1 MITVTLYSRRDC
13 PACDEARQNLQ
24 ALQDDIP
31 HRLVELFV
39 EDAPE
44 LYREYLDQVP
54 VVEAGP
60 YRKKAPF
67 DITELAVTLR
77 AAEDRME
84 SLEKIG
90 DSDYLERV
98 QRGSTISGGDRFSYW
113 LTSNYIWLI
122 NLLLLLYVGLPFVA
136 PVLMKEQLTAPAN
149 VIYTAY
155 SPLCHQ
161 LAFRSFFL
169 YGEQI
174 YYPRQAAGVTGVLT
188 YGQATGLPENDLLA
202 ARAFRGNATVG
213 YKVALCERDVAIY
226 ASMLVFGVLF
236 ALTGRR
242 MKPLHWILWVLIGIL
257 PIALDGFSQLF
268 SQLGLASIN
277 QLLPY
282 RESTPFLRV
291 FTGALFGFTT
301 AWFGIPYIEE
311 SMRETRRQLAR
322 KFAAVAVRQAGSS
335 AQEK

>member
-1 MITVTLYSRRDC
+1 LITVTLYSRRDC
-13 PACDEARQNLQ
+13 PPCDEARQNLQ
-24 ALQDDIP
+24 ALQKEIP
-31 HRLVELFV
+31 HRLVEIFV

-44 LYREYLDQVP
+44 LYREFSDQVP

-60 YRKKAPF
+60 YRKKSPF
-67 DITELAVTLR
+67 NLTDLTVTLH

-90 DSDYLERV
+90 DSDYLQRV
-98 QRGSTISGGDRFSYW
+98 QRGSTISGGDRFSFW
-113 LTSNYIWLI
+113 LTSNYIWVI

-136 PVLMKEQLTAPAN
+136 PVLLKNQLTAPAN
-149 VIYTAY
+149 VLYTAY

-169 YGEQI
+169 YGEQV
-174 YYPRQAAGVTGVLT
+174 YYPRQAAGVPGVMT
-188 YGQATGLPENDLLA
+188 FGQATGISEDDLLA
-202 ARAFRGNATVG
+202 ARQFRGNPMVG

-226 ASMLVFGVLF
+226 GAMLVFGVLF
-236 ALTGRR
+236 AVTGRR
-242 MKPLHWILWVLIGIL
+242 MKPLPWMLWVLIGIL

-268 SQLGLASIN
+268 SQVGIPGLSQI
-277 QLLPY
+277 LPY

-311 SMRETRRQLAR
+311 SMRESRRQLTK
-322 KFAAVAVRQAGSS
+322 KFAAVAIRQGNSTAH
-335 AQEK
+335 EE